1 MYWHIEF
8 YLSYITNIVLHR
20 VCTLFALHLGVEV
33 CLKTCSI
40 SLGSRSVNFFVP
52 CFRNNLFQYF
62 SITANQP
69 VNFNNVWY
77 NREING
83 FKSINLKD
91 IIKSWNKKYQPGSSS
106 IFVIH
111 SANHTLLFFPHF
123 FTFHGNNRNKKLF
136 VKTKIFLLQL
146 SILSKLE

>member
-1 MYWHIEF
+1 MFRKRKQTEYNEYKNQMYWYIEF
-8 YLSYITNIVLHR
+8 CSSYITNIVLHR

-77 NREING
+77 DREVNG
-83 FKSINLKD
+83 FNNLKD
-91 IIKSWNKKYQPGSSS
+91 IIN
-106 IFVIH
+106 
-111 SANHTLLFFPHF
+111 T
-123 FTFHGNNRNKKLF
+123 
-136 VKTKIFLLQL
+136 
-146 SILSKLE
+146 